1 MDSTLFEKP
10 HHDCQQCA
18 NYYNIIMILLQ
29 QKNTINV
36 NETNINSKNK
46 ISKSGNTT
54 SIVDSLNSKDIKCNI
69 DYHNYINKLKPLNND
84 FIDKTLK
91 LTIYDTFTV
100 LFEYCF
106 TLQSYEINK
115 NKEHEEHEEDED
127 DEDEDDEDDEEDED
141 GEDEDED
148 EDEDEEDDEYNIINI
163 NRIPFYSEEEKYRK
177 VYKYKDGKW
186 QLVKWDD
193 FKNIINRII
202 DKYILPIFSEWQDEY
217 SRRINDDGDEYFK
230 YFEKYHNKIS
240 NISEIGYT
248 KIKDNLCIHLRKL
261 NNN

>member
-69 DYHNYINKLKPLNND
+69 DYNNYINKLKPLNND

-115 NKEHEEHEEDED
+115 NKDNEDHEDEEHEHEEY
-127 DEDEDDEDDEEDED
+127 DEDDEDDEED
-141 GEDEDED
+141 D
-148 EDEDEEDDEYNIINI
+148 EDEDEEET
-163 NRIPFYSEEEKYRK
+163 K
-177 VYKYKDGKW
+177 KD
-186 QLVKWDD
+186 
-193 FKNIINRII
+193 
-202 DKYILPIFSEWQDEY
+202 
-217 SRRINDDGDEYFK
+217 
-230 YFEKYHNKIS
+230 
-240 NISEIGYT
+240 
-248 KIKDNLCIHLRKL
+248 
-261 NNN
+261 